1 MEQKVRNLAVFVATL
16 AMIASVLIVPSVS
29 ADSHDLQIAGSGD
42 EGLSSYASQNGTA
55 EFEISVTDMAGDNA
69 HTNVAISVS
78 FSESGWLDD
87 QASITD
93 CTDGTVPTSLAEGGT
108 IAACISV
115 DVQASD
121 VEIGDTA
128 DMLVYVNSTED
139 STGSSIAL
147 TIVVTNWFASSADGV
162 KAYAEDDTNT
172 YTITVTNILLDVTGT
187 GQQLDTPIH
196 ITLANAGSGWNIDS
210 ADGIWDEMLLTAKIN
225 YLPANGSYDLVL
237 DIQLI
242 GEIIPASSYVG
253 NSFIVFQ
260 VHDATVYTLVSLEA
274 SVADN
279 FNVNVIGSGNEDVD
293 NGCDTTTASVG
304 WTPVI
309 KNFGNTMDSFDV
321 TFDKSGLPS
330 GWTADG
336 ADASFNTGDL
346 HPKYEH
352 DGDGKGTYTANV
364 GLHVPAGLAAGTS
377 HGFTMTVTSLKNS
390 SITQTQ
396 SFSATVVQC
405 FDIALAGDAE
415 LKNANPGSTADFSL
429 TVTNSGNGPDTISFS
444 CMAVIDDEVGECN
457 ALWSPTFS
465 VPSVTVASGASGQAV
480 FSFTAPSDAA
490 SGDDSGV
497 AMLHATSEDVTLSPS
512 VSVKAVANQIYGLTA
527 GYYSNET
534 DVVKDSVS
542 VQEGMSVQMKFTVTN
557 NGNGNDEVTLS
568 LVGAPTW
575 VTLPDLDGDGVPDNA
590 LIGPGQKVNLT
601 VDIAAPASDAR
612 GDHLFQVTATSA
624 DGTTTSTTGDL
635 TVTVTEKVDSTGGP
649 TTEELDEEEGGL
661 PGFGAL
667 SAIAAIGAVLLI
679 RRRL

>member
-1 MEQKVRNLAVFVATL
+1 MEQNVRNLAVFVAAL

-29 ADSHDLQIAGSGD
+29 ADSHDLQITGSGD
-42 EGLSSYASQNGTA
+42 EGLRSYASEHGHA
-55 EFEISVTDMAGDNA
+55 EFDISVTDMTGDN

-78 FSESGWLDD
+78 FADGSGWIGD
-87 QASITD
+87 QATISD
-93 CTDGTVPTSLAEGGT
+93 CSGGDALTSLAEGGT
-108 IAACISV
+108 LSACISV
-115 DVQASD
+115 NVA
-121 VEIGDTA
+121 VAGAEIGDTA
-128 DMLVYVNSTED
+128 DMLVSVTSTED

-172 YTITVTNILLDVTGT
+172 YTINVTNIQLDESGA
-187 GQQLDTPIH
+187 GQELDTPIH
-196 ITLANAGSGWNIDS
+196 ITLSNAGPGWSIGS
-210 ADGIWDEMLLTAKIN
+210 ADAIWDEMLLTAEIN

-260 VHDATVYTLVSLEA
+260 VHDAAVYTLVSLEA

-279 FNVNVIGSGNEDVD
+279 FNVNVLGSGNEDID

-304 WTPVI
+304 WAPVI
-309 KNFGNTMDSFDV
+309 KNFGNTMDSFEV
-321 TFDKSGLPS
+321 TFDTSDADAA
-330 GWTADG
+330 GWSIDG
-336 ADASFNTGDL
+336 ANGFNTGDL

-352 DGDGKGTYTANV
+352 DDTGKGTYTANV
-364 GLHVPAGLAAGTS
+364 GLHIPGGLAAGTT
-377 HGFTMTVTSLKNS
+377 HGFTMTVTSVKDS

-396 SFSATVVQC
+396 WFNATVVQC

-444 CMAVIDDEVGECN
+444 CMAIIDDEVGECN

-480 FSFTAPSDAA
+480 FSLTVPNDAA
-490 SGDDSGV
+490 STDDSGV

-512 VSVKAVANQIYGLTA
+512 VSAKAVANQIYGLTA

-534 DVVKDSVS
+534 GVVKDSIEVI
-542 VQEGMSVQMKFTVTN
+542 EGMSVPMKFTVTN
-557 NGNGNDEVTLS
+557 DGNGNDEVTLS
-568 LVGAPTW
+568 LVGAPAW
-575 VTLPDLDGDGVPDNA
+575 ITLGQSTA
-590 LIGPGQKVNLT
+590 LVGPGQTMTTLT

-612 GDHLFQVTATSA
+612 GDHTFQVTATSA
-624 DGTTTSTTGDL
+624 DGTTSSTTGDL